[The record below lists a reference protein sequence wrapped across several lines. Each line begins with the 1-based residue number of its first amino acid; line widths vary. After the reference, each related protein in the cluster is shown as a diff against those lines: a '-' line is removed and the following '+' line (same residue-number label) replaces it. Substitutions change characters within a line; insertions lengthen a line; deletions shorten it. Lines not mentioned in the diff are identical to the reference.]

1 MPKIAVSFLAKLA
14 AAGFLALAVPAA
26 SASAQG
32 AQQAQPKDA
41 APEIEPQQVQ
51 LTAPAVERFLASWK
65 DLDDLRAKL
74 DKQEGAASGPDDE
87 EEGDPLF
94 ALGAYLDKPKAK
106 AEIDKALA
114 KHGFANYAEWANVAQ
129 SVMLA
134 FGAADP
140 QSGPIDLE
148 AEKARVIEEIAADK
162 TLSAED
168 KKQAL
173 AALDEQFAAL
183 ADFQP
188 LPGNVDVVK
197 PYLDKIREIFDDQP
211 Q

>member
-1 MPKIAVSFLAKLA
+1 MPKIAKPSLAALA
-14 AAGFLALAVPAA
+14 AAGLLVFAAPAA
-26 SASAQG
+26 PAFAQG
-32 AQQAQPKDA
+32 TKQAQPEP

-51 LTAPAVERFLASWK
+51 LNASAVERFLASWK
-65 DLDDLRAKL
+65 DLDALREKL
-74 DKQEGAASGPDDE
+74 DKQAGTDAGGE
-87 EEGDPLF
+87 EDSDPLF

-106 AEIDKALA
+106 AEIDKTLS
-114 KHGFANYAEWANVAQ
+114 KYGFANYSDWANVAQ

-134 FGAADP
+134 FGSADP
-140 QSGPIDLE
+140 QNGPLDLE
-148 AEKARVIEEIAADK
+148 AEKARVIEEINADK
-162 TLSAED
+162 SLTPDD

-197 PYLDKIREIFDDQP
+197 PYLDKIREIFDQQP

>member
-1 MPKIAVSFLAKLA
+1 MPKIANPSLAALA
-14 AAGFLALAVPAA
+14 AAGLLVFAAPAVPAF
-26 SASAQG
+26 AQG
-32 AQQAQPKDA
+32 TQQGQQDA

-51 LTAPAVERFLASWK
+51 LNASAVERFLASWK
-65 DLDDLRAKL
+65 DLDSLREKL
-74 DKQEGAASGPDDE
+74 DKQAGADAAGGE
-87 EEGDPLF
+87 EDGDPLF

-106 AEIDKALA
+106 VEIDKALS
-114 KHGFANYAEWANVAQ
+114 KYGFANYSDWANVAQ

-140 QSGPIDLE
+140 QNGPLDLE
-148 AEKARVIEEIAADK
+148 AEKARVIEEINADK
-162 TLSAED
+162 TLTPDD

-197 PYLDKIREIFDDQP
+197 PHLDKIREIFDQQP